1 MSSGSAAAA
10 RTLRSVNMSVSP
22 TELKI
27 GTKAHNFNLKGV
39 DGKFYSLESF
49 KDKKVLCIIFMCNH
63 CPYVVAVQ
71 QRINQIA
78 KDYADKSFVLVG
90 INSNDPENYPEDS
103 FENMA
108 VRSNEEGYV
117 FPYLFDK
124 TQETARAYD
133 AVCTPDIYLY
143 NGNRTLKYRGRIDD
157 NWKDETAVTRKELR
171 MAIDKLLENKEIDFE
186 MVPSM
191 GCSIKWKT
199 K

>member
-1 MSSGSAAAA
+1 MP
-10 RTLRSVNMSVSP
+10 VSP

-27 GTKAHNFNLKGV
+27 GTKAHDFNLKSV
-39 DGKFYSLESF
+39 DGKFYTPDSF

-78 KDYADKSFVLVG
+78 KDYSGKSFALVG
-90 INSNDPENYPEDS
+90 INPNDSVSYSEDS
-103 FENMA
+103 FENMV

-117 FPYLFDK
+117 FPYLYDE
-124 TQETARAYD
+124 TQETARVYD

-143 NGNRTLKYRGRIDD
+143 DENRKLKYRGRIDD

-171 MAIDKLLENKEIDFE
+171 MAIEKLLNNKEIDFN

-191 GCSIKWKT
+191 GCSIKWKA